1 LFTTEHFN
9 LVIVITFQSCNS
21 FSNTL
26 ETIAVREIAKKKN
39 YKAKLLEIIF
49 FGGLR
54 IGFRVI
60 ALHLTSKQFF
70 RSAAKSRE
78 SNVPS
83 TGKVDPM
90 NRKKKTDNA
99 KKH

>member
-1 LFTTEHFN
+1 MQTGPVAEILRTEISATVQVLFATEHFN

-26 ETIAVREIAKKKN
+26 ETIAVREIAKE
-39 YKAKLLEIIF
+39 KLQSPILEIIF

-60 ALHLTSKQFF
+60 ALHLTS
-70 RSAAKSRE
+70 
-78 SNVPS
+78 
-83 TGKVDPM
+83 
-90 NRKKKTDNA
+90 
-99 KKH
+99 